1 MGPHFILWHT
11 VIFIVYFCHCWG
23 VPCLTDFS
31 VVQLVY
37 TAGPQSIRKADL
49 NCGSSGRF
57 LEMSFITCVVFFFF
71 TIVMYLPTCPSGRL
85 YPLLFLQRVLSE
97 VWNYSAVRLLSSSS
111 SVSCHV
117 LDLSTCSPKCLK
129 KCLRTVLCYDK
140 KKKKIGGTW
149 SLSINARLSW
159 ILTLNAIKALRLV
172 AKHTHNF
179 ISHVTVF
186 RQSPFFCARRYP
198 RGQLIQ
204 TFVYKLHPEMGDR
217 EKWLDVGLEA

>member
-71 TIVMYLPTCPSGRL
+71 TIVMYLPTCPLGRL
-85 YPLLFLQRVLSE
+85 YPLLFPQRVLSE

-140 KKKKIGGTW
+140 KKKKKKKG
-149 SLSINARLSW
+149 
-159 ILTLNAIKALRLV
+159 
-172 AKHTHNF
+172 
-179 ISHVTVF
+179 
-186 RQSPFFCARRYP
+186 
-198 RGQLIQ
+198 
-204 TFVYKLHPEMGDR
+204 E
-217 EKWLDVGLEA
+217 LDPLPGFHES